1 MSDSIAIIGAGLAG
15 TVLSQRLNAAGLTVT
30 IYEKSRG
37 TGGRMASCRLEGTS
51 ADLGAALLCATP
63 DTPFFGGYSNKT
75 RYNTGSPLPKTLRVM
90 LYLGRALWRVTA

>member
-15 TVLSQRLNAAGLTVT
+15 TVLSQRLNAAGLLTVT

-51 ADLGAALLCATP
+51 ADLWRGAAVC
-63 DTPFFGGYSNKT
+63 
-75 RYNTGSPLPKTLRVM
+75 NT
-90 LYLGRALWRVTA
+90 